1 MKPRNTL
8 MQRIAALALAAL
20 TVSGSAVYADEAAQP
35 GVAMLTMPQ
44 SAPEVSMRDADDTAA
59 AYDVW
64 FDGTIGLKQ
73 VLEKMGRSQVSTY
86 FTWASD
92 THMTV
97 TDAKITLPTT
107 AAGEGVAE
115 ANGYKLNGW
124 YDVYNQTYYGADK
137 LGTEIPV
144 TKKTVFYADWV
155 PASYDYGKDTGRA
168 QVPTVPDTS
177 GFITTDMFDYNELFN
192 LRSAQTDKVDAPEV
206 LDGATHREF
215 WRLQSGGNWLNFSF
229 LNWAYQESLRKGGSN
244 NSGYRTLG
252 ALSGL
257 DNTWNET
264 KSEITQGILT
274 NAGEG
279 ILTALFTKS
288 NDLGRTYVG
297 QGDYLYQYDPS
308 NGYYYYDSAKNGVS
322 YNQTDGRFYLYKT
335 PEYVHEQQLKGD
347 AWGDKTPSKET
358 TAFLP
363 FNDNT
368 AGVYNE
374 KDGTINYWFG
384 MQSTIDFWL
393 PNDPYTDGNKS
404 DKNLP
409 MEFYFSGDDD
419 VWVFVDDTLVLDLG
433 GIHGART
440 GSINFST
447 GEVKTQTERLKDG
460 TAVYA
465 TTQLPDKIKSGNHK
479 LTIYYLERGSSQS
492 NCAIYFNIAP
502 KYALSIQKKDATSG
516 ESLAGAKFGIY
527 TDEACTQP
535 AILWANVAE
544 EGDSRHEFT
553 TDAKGAAN
561 CYGMVAGNT
570 YYIKELQA
578 PDGYK
583 DPDGTPIR
591 VTLDNDGNATAAESA
606 DFRTDVS
613 DKRFYLTI
621 TNEKTEQPPTPTEK
635 PDKPK
640 PPVTP
645 VEPEKPEQPTKPNAT
660 ATPMPAPT
668 AAPAAP
674 VEPETP
680 AATPAPTAT
689 AVPTASPAPQTTSTP
704 APAVSAIPQ
713 TGDSAA
719 PPLWL
724 AVMALALAG
733 MAVTYYKKKT
743 R

>member
-1 MKPRNTL
+1 

-20 TVSGSAVYADEAAQP
+20 TVSGGAVYADEAAQP

-73 VLEKMGRSQVSTY
+73 VLKNVGRSQVSTY

-92 THMTV
+92 THMAV

-107 AAGEGVAE
+107 AAEEGVAE
-115 ANGYKLNGW
+115 AHGYKLNGW
-124 YDVYNQTYYGADK
+124 YDVYNQIYYGADK

-155 PASYDYGKDTGRA
+155 PANYDFGKGTGRA
-168 QVPTVPDTS
+168 QVTTVPDTS

-206 LDGATHREF
+206 LDGVTHREF

-229 LNWAYQESLRKGGSN
+229 LNWAYRESLRDGH

-252 ALSGL
+252 ALDGL
-257 DNTWNET
+257 DGTRNES
-264 KSEITQGILT
+264 KSEITQGILSDANGAVT
-274 NAGEG
+274 TAGQK
-279 ILTALFTKS
+279 ILDALFTRS

-297 QGDYLYQYDPS
+297 QGDYLYQYDPN

-322 YNQTDGRFYLYKT
+322 YNQTDGRFYLYTT
-335 PEYVHEQQLKGD
+335 PEYVHEQQLKGN
-347 AWGDKTPSKET
+347 AWADKNSKET

-363 FNDNT
+363 FNDNN

-384 MQSTIDFWL
+384 MQSTINFWL
-393 PNDPYTDGNKS
+393 PNDPGEGGNKS
-404 DKNLP
+404 DKNRQ

-447 GEVKTQTERLKDG
+447 GEVKTQTRRLDDG
-460 TAVYA
+460 TAEYT
-465 TTQLPDKIKSGNHK
+465 TTQLPDEIKSGNHK

-502 KYALSIQKKDATSG
+502 KYALSIQKKDAASG

-535 AILWANVAE
+535 ATLWANVAE

-561 CYGMVAGNT
+561 CYGMVAGHT

-583 DPDGTPIR
+583 NPDGTPIR
-591 VTLDNDGNATAAESA
+591 VTLDNDGKATAAESA
-606 DFRTDVS
+606 DFHTDVS

-645 VEPEKPEQPTKPNAT
+645 VEPEKPEPTAEPNAT

-704 APAVSAIPQ
+704 APAVSTIPQ

-719 PPLWL
+719 PALWL
-724 AVMALALAG
+724 AAMALALAG